1 MSRSLP
7 VRSPLRHGAIATAL
21 LACTVALSA
30 CGAGHNAATSQVKSN
45 SQAVSVHGLHVD
57 NLMLVVDDKVP
68 NTAALTTTIANDG
81 TKDTLTSV
89 SIAGVDAPVKLSEPQ
104 GQKNGQQGEQNKSQA
119 AGAQGDSQGGSHG
132 EVTIPTNGSQRFG
145 GEGNASALVR
155 TSALKNDTQHKVTLH
170 FAKAGSATAAV
181 RVTKAEGDLA
191 SAGPSGKPT
200 PSASR
205 SEKAGSADSTD
216 SKKAGP
222 DKGRDRASQSASG
235 SAAQDEQSAQ
245 SDAPKST
252 QAAR

>member
-21 LACTVALSA
+21 LAGTVALSA
-30 CGAGHNAATSQVKSN
+30 CGAGHNAATSQVESN

-57 NLMLVVDDKVP
+57 NLMLVVDDEVP

-89 SIAGVDAPVKLSEPQ
+89 SIAGVDADVKLSGPQ
-104 GQKNGQQGEQNKSQA
+104 GQKKGQTAS
-119 AGAQGDSQGGSHG
+119 AQGDSQDGSRG
-132 EVTIPTNGSQRFG
+132 DVTIPANGSQRFG
-145 GEGNASALVR
+145 GEGNASALVK
-155 TSALKNDTQHKVTLH
+155 TSALKNGTQHKVTFH

-181 RVTKAEGDLA
+181 RVTKAEGEHA

-205 SEKAGSADSTD
+205 SEKTGSADSTD
-216 SKKAGP
+216 SEKAGP
-222 DKGRDRASQSASG
+222 DEGRDRANQSASA
-235 SAAQDEQSAQ
+235 SAAQGEQSAQ
-245 SDAPKST
+245 GDAPETAEST
-252 QAAR
+252 QDAR